1 MSGYFFILIPERNL
15 DLLIKNYFSTLST
28 FYTQK
33 STRIFSILFSIH
45 FLRCLHREFVK
56 QSRASL
62 VGYHIFYSR
71 DLNFDSRMILLR

>member
-1 MSGYFFILIPERNL
+1 MSGLFILIPERNL
-15 DLLIKNYFSTLST
+15 DLLIKNNFSITLST

-62 VGYHIFYSR
+62 VGDHIFYSR
-71 DLNFDSRMILLR
+71 DLNFDSGMILLR